1 MSTFAALAE
10 PHRRQI
16 VDLLGRR
23 ARSVNELVTCLG
35 ISQPGTSRHLRV
47 LLEAGLVEAR
57 PEAQRRIY
65 HLNYGP
71 LVEIDE
77 WLGPHRLVWEDAL
90 DRLERHLAAQDDDG

>member
-1 MSTFAALAE
+1 MSAFTALAE

-16 VDLLGRR
+16 VDLLGQR
-23 ARSVNELVTCLG
+23 ARSVSELVTSLG
-35 ISQPGTSRHLRV
+35 ISQPGTSKHLRV

-71 LVEIDE
+71 LAEIDE
-77 WLGPHRLVWEDAL
+77 WLSPHRLVWEGAL
-90 DRLERHLAAQDDDG
+90 DRLEHHLAAPDDDG